1 MPRPLFC
8 NHVNFGLSRREFFGR
23 FALGVG
29 GFALMNLLQRNA
41 VAAPGLPSSSPFQG
55 ILPQPHFPPR
65 AKRIIYLFMA
75 GGPSQHDLFDYKP
88 LLNRM
93 NGQDLP
99 ESVRGSQRLTGMSA
113 NQAHYPLAGSI
124 FNFAQHGQSR
134 TWVSDLLP
142 HTAKMADELCFIR
155 SMHTEHINHDPA
167 ITFFQTGHQL
177 PGRPSM
183 GSWLSYGL
191 GSANENLPAFVVLIS
206 RDRIDQPLYSRLW
219 GSGFL
224 PSLHQGVP
232 LRGGGDP
239 VLFLQNPDGI
249 SAASRRLLLDR
260 LAELNAQQFENL
272 GDPEITSRVAQYE
285 MAYRMQTSVPDVMDL
300 SREPAATYE
309 LYGEEAKKPGTFAAN
324 CLLARRLAE
333 RDVRFIQLYH
343 PGWDQHSKLPTGIRR
358 QCLDVAQA
366 GYALVTDLKQ
376 RGLLD
381 DTLVVWGGEFGRTNY
396 SQGKLTADDY
406 GRDHHPRCFTLWMA
420 GAGVKP
426 GFTYGATDDFGY
438 NITENPVSVH
448 DLQATILHQLGINH
462 EALTYRHQGRY
473 YRLTDVSG
481 RVVSDVL
488 A

>member
-29 GFALMNLLQRNA
+29 GVALMNLLQRNA
-41 VAAPGLPSSSPFQG
+41 VAAPGRPSSSPFQG

-358 QCLDVAQA
+358 QCLDVDQA